1 MVISKDQCY
10 YLGYISKTQGFKGG
24 LIAFFDV
31 DDTKKYA
38 RLDHMLVELNGVL
51 TPFFL
56 ETINLKDKN
65 FAHLKIEGVDDENS
79 ASELAGNDIY
89 LPLRELPQLPD
100 EEYYLHEL
108 VGMKVI
114 DAVAGDVGTVE
125 KVLDYTTNPLLQ
137 ILQNT
142 DEILIPLID
151 NFVKQVDKKA
161 KIIHIEVPEDLLD
174 INKT

>member
-31 DDTKKYA
+31 DDIKKYV
-38 RLDHMLVELNGVL
+38 RLDHFLVELNGVL

-56 ETINLKDKN
+56 ETVNLKDKN
-65 FAHLKIEGVDDENS
+65 FVHLKIEGVDDEQS
-79 ASELAGNDIY
+79 ALELAGNDLY
-89 LPLRELPQLPD
+89 LPLRELPKLPD
-100 EEYYLHEL
+100 NEYYLHEL

-114 DAVAGDVGTVE
+114 DKAAGEIGTVE

-137 ILQNT
+137 ILQNS
-142 DEILIPLID
+142 DEILVPLID

-174 INKT
+174 INKA